1 MNLNFQKALVTG
13 GAGFIGSHLTET
25 LVNMGCKVSVI
36 DDLSSGRLSNL
47 EHIRDQIS
55 FHKGKI
61 SDPEIMANA
70 CQGCEVIF
78 HEAALVS
85 VPKSVEM
92 PIESAMINDI
102 GTLTVLETARKCGVK
117 RVVLASSSAVYGDNP
132 ESPKRENMAP
142 EPLTPY
148 AVQKLTGELNARVYH
163 LMFGLETVCLRYFN
177 VFGPR
182 QDPSSPYSG
191 VISIFLTKAA
201 SRQAPTIYGNGS
213 QTRDFVFVK
222 DVVKANLLAAISEK
236 AAGKVFNVGTGSSV
250 TIKHLWEMICRMS
263 DLDITPNYAPFR
275 SGDILESL
283 ANIDRAKAELGF
295 KPEYS
300 FEQGLKI
307 TSEWYEKSAK
317 CKVQSAK

>member
-1 MNLNFQKALVTG
+1 MNVNFKKAMVTG
-13 GAGFIGSHLTET
+13 GAGFIGSHISDALI
-25 LVNMGCKVSVI
+25 NSGCEVVVV
-36 DDLSSGRLSNL
+36 DDLSSGRLANL
-47 EHIRDQIS
+47 EHIRNKIS
-55 FHKGKI
+55 FYQGKI
-61 SDPEIMANA
+61 FDAELMAKA

-132 ESPKRENMAP
+132 ESPKRETMMP
-142 EPLTPY
+142 EPMTPY

-163 LMFGLETVCLRYFN
+163 LMFGIETVCLRYFN

-191 VISIFLTKAA
+191 VISIFLSKAA
-201 SRQAPTIYGNGS
+201 SKQSPTIYGNGT
-213 QTRDFVFVK
+213 QTRDFIFVK
-222 DVVKANLLAAISEK
+222 DVVKANLLAAVSEK
-236 AAGKVFNVGTGSSV
+236 AAGKVFNVGTGNCV
-250 TIKHLWEMICRMS
+250 TINYLWEAICRMS
-263 DLDITPNYAPFR
+263 GLNIAPAYMPFR

-295 KPEYS
+295 VPEYS
-300 FEQGLKI
+300 FEQGLTI
-307 TSEWYEKSAK
+307 TSEWYKK
-317 CKVQSAK
+317 